1 MAHRFTFV
9 VTVEVERE
17 SGKFAPRDEIA
28 EQISEWLEAADEG
41 QVCGIDQPANA
52 SIITGRVRGV
62 TWRQ

>member
-41 QVCGIDQPANA
+41 QVCGIGADGE
-52 SIITGRVRGV
+52 SDYDV
-62 TWRQ
+62 TNWSVEQTE